1 MGGSGRMKLFVLNH
15 QFIEDHIEELIKIE
29 DYVPFSFADYG
40 VQDKR
45 DEFLK
50 SKNLLTTIQEMDALI
65 KKKCEYYEDSIKAYN
80 SVYIEWLDYHPEFES
95 IIDKDSSLEYQ
106 NMKNQDEFINF
117 IDLLCNVQLP
127 SEKKV
132 RVRRKNKGILI
143 RDDSSIQL
151 PNFKKI
157 DAIYEK
163 YSNKLLADY
172 LAYLV

>member
-1 MGGSGRMKLFVLNH
+1 MGGSGKMKHLELNH
-15 QFIEDHIEELIKIE
+15 QFIEDHIEELIKLE

-65 KKKCEYYEDSIKAYN
+65 KKKCEYYDDSIKAYN
-80 SVYIEWLDYHPEFES
+80 GVLIEWINYHDEFKG
-95 IIDKDSSLEYQ
+95 IIDI
-106 NMKNQDEFINF
+106 NFNIKNNDEFIKF
-117 IDLLCNVQLP
+117 IDLLYDVELP

-132 RVRRKNKGILI
+132 RVRPQNKGLLI

-151 PNFKKI
+151 PNFKKMDEI
-157 DAIYEK
+157 FEK
-163 YSNKLLADY
+163 YPNKLLADY